1 MKNNKKKKMIHFII
15 SSAAIFVFA
24 FFSLTYINTINSN
37 ITKIK
42 NYEENLKIDLKI
54 NSIKEISETKLDG
67 KVENINN
74 EDIPENLQFIK
85 SIIVPKDFKI
95 SNMYNIYVRSNIDIQ
110 KYDLL
115 HDYVFEYRKYD
126 NKQIRIALSTLT
138 YPLRDYYLK
147 DDNKISKIG
156 NTQLKISKYQN
167 MYIITFIINDLY
179 FDIETDGISKN
190 ELIDLLKSIIVK
202 SS

>member
-115 HDYVFEYRKYD
+115 HEYVCEYRKYE
-126 NKQIRIALSTLT
+126 NKQIRIAVAT
-138 YPLRDYYLK
+138 
-147 DDNKISKIG
+147 
-156 NTQLKISKYQN
+156 
-167 MYIITFIINDLY
+167 
-179 FDIETDGISKN
+179 
-190 ELIDLLKSIIVK
+190 
-202 SS
+202 